1 MPHTSKKLN
10 AANNT
15 AFPKLKSKTNVKP
28 KQGIAGVRTR
38 QPAALGKT
46 TAAKK
51 PMKKRRKRKTQKTQ
65 KTY

>member
-10 AANNT
+10 ASNVT

-28 KQGIAGVRTR
+28 KQGIASVRTR

-46 TAAKK
+46 TTAK
-51 PMKKRRKRKTQKTQ
+51 PAMKKRRKRKTK